1 MYNETHNIVLVKR
14 KRHNILCFV
23 CKCFI
28 YEEITFK
35 SNLTQKFNSY
45 YQLIVIFLENVL
57 SKWKISNDVNTTYSD
72 FIHST
77 HISYY
82 FLKYKSMQLVYI

>member
-1 MYNETHNIVLVKR
+1 MCLMYNETHNLVLVKR

-72 FIHST
+72 FYT
-77 HISYY
+77 
-82 FLKYKSMQLVYI
+82 FNPYKLLFSQI

>member
-1 MYNETHNIVLVKR
+1 RTHCVGETKKDTISCV
-14 KRHNILCFV
+14 FV
-23 CKCFI
+23 MQMLYFI
-28 YEEITFK
+28 EEITFK

-72 FIHST
+72 FYT
-77 HISYY
+77 
-82 FLKYKSMQLVYI
+82 FNPYKLLFSQI